1 MSTESTDPVEP
12 KASSA
17 PAPEETGTADTEVVE
32 TAAEPAPDTAE
43 AEETEPE
50 EIEAEEPP
58 AVVSSAFGGGDEPPA
73 KNKWLKPVIVAVLAI
88 VLVGA
93 GAWAVTA
100 LNGTAV
106 GDCVS
111 ASPKDVDKP
120 DGDWNVS
127 SKSCGDAAATHK
139 VAKVLKNADEP
150 CPEEGIYEP
159 VKDGGDS
166 LCLMPNLAEGKC
178 YTSGDDGAFKAEAC
192 TTESPVKIVKK
203 VDGLP
208 EEGTVCPEGSSEL
221 RFSEPA
227 SVYCMG
233 VHEGS

>member
-12 KASSA
+12 KASVE
-17 PAPEETGTADTEVVE
+17 PAP
-32 TAAEPAPDTAE
+32 AEPATDTAPDAEPDTGG
-43 AEETEPE
+43 
-50 EIEAEEPP
+50 
-58 AVVSSAFGGGDEPPA
+58 SSSFSDDSDGSS
-73 KNKWLKPVIVAVLAI
+73 KQNKWLKPVIIAVLAI
-88 VLVGA
+88 VLVGG

-100 LNGTAV
+100 LNSTSV
-106 GDCVS
+106 GSCVS

-139 VAKVLKNADEP
+139 VAKVLKNAEDP
-150 CPEEGIYEP
+150 CPDEGIYEP
-159 VKDGGDS
+159 VKSGGDS

-192 TTESPVKIVKK
+192 TTESPVKIVKR

-208 EEGTVCPEGSSEL
+208 EEGTTCPEGSSEL

>member
-12 KASSA
+12 PAAVA
-17 PAPEETGTADTEVVE
+17 PAPEEAGT
-32 TAAEPAPDTAE
+32 
-43 AEETEPE
+43 
-50 EIEAEEPP
+50 
-58 AVVSSAFGGGDEPPA
+58 DESPK
-73 KNKWLKPVIVAVLAI
+73 KNWLKFAIVGLLAV
-88 VLVGA
+88 VLVG
-93 GAWAVTA
+93 GGVWALTSLGGVK
-100 LNGTAV
+100 V

-120 DGDWNVS
+120 DGEWNIS
-127 SKSCGDAAATHK
+127 SQGCGDTAATHR
-139 VAKVLKNADEP
+139 VAALLGNAEDQ
-150 CPEEGIYEP
+150 CPAEGIYEQMQA
-159 VKDGGDS
+159 DGGKS
-166 LCLMPNLAEGKC
+166 MCLMPNLAEGNC
-178 YTSGDDGAFKAEAC
+178 YTSSDDGAFKKEAC

-208 EEGTVCPEGSSEL
+208 EEGSVCPEGSSEL

>member
-12 KASSA
+12 PATVV
-17 PAPEETGTADTEVVE
+17 PAPEETE
-32 TAAEPAPDTAE
+32 T
-43 AEETEPE
+43 
-50 EIEAEEPP
+50 
-58 AVVSSAFGGGDEPPA
+58 DESP
-73 KNKWLKPVIVAVLAI
+73 KQNKWLKPVIVAVLAVI
-88 VLVGA
+88 LVGGGVYA
-93 GAWAVTA
+93 LTA
-100 LNGTAV
+100 LNGTKV

-120 DGDWNVS
+120 DGEWNVS
-127 SKSCGDAAATHK
+127 SEGCGDTAATHR
-139 VAKVLKNADEP
+139 VAKVLNSADDP
-150 CPEEGIYEP
+150 CPDEGIYEP
-159 VKDGGDS
+159 VKSGGDS
-166 LCLMPNLAEGKC
+166 LCLMPNLAEGNC
-178 YTSGDDGAFKAEAC
+178 YTSGDDGAFKKETC

-233 VHEGS
+233 VHDGP

>member
-12 KASSA
+12 
-17 PAPEETGTADTEVVE
+17 
-32 TAAEPAPDTAE
+32 
-43 AEETEPE
+43 
-50 EIEAEEPP
+50 P
-58 AVVSSAFGGGDEPPA
+58 AVVTPVPEESETDESPQ
-73 KNKWLKPVIVAVLAI
+73 NNNWLKFVIVGVLAI
-88 VLVGA
+88 VLVG
-93 GAWAVTA
+93 GGVWALTS
-100 LNGTAV
+100 LGGTNV

-120 DGDWNVS
+120 DGDWNIS
-127 SKSCGDAAATHK
+127 SKGCGDSAATHR
-139 VAKVLKNADEP
+139 VAAMLKNAEDP
-150 CPEEGIYEP
+150 CPAEGIYEP
-159 VKDGGDS
+159 VKSGS
-166 LCLMPNLAEGKC
+166 ETMCLMPNLAEGKC
-178 YTSGDDGAFKAEAC
+178 YTSSDDGAFKQENC

>member
-12 KASSA
+12 PA
-17 PAPEETGTADTEVVE
+17 PAPVEAGT
-32 TAAEPAPDTAE
+32 
-43 AEETEPE
+43 
-50 EIEAEEPP
+50 
-58 AVVSSAFGGGDEPPA
+58 DESP
-73 KNKWLKPVIVAVLAI
+73 KNNNWLKFVIVGVLAI
-88 VLVGA
+88 VLVG
-93 GAWAVTA
+93 GGVWALTA
-100 LNGTAV
+100 LNGTNV

-111 ASPKDVDKP
+111 ASPVDVDKP

-127 SKSCGDAAATHK
+127 SQGCGDATATHR
-139 VAKVLKNADEP
+139 VASELRNAEDA
-150 CPEEGIYEP
+150 CPAEGIYEP
-159 VKDGGDS
+159 VKSGGDS

-178 YTSGDDGAFKAEAC
+178 YTSSDDGAFKQEAC

>member
-12 KASSA
+12 PATVV
-17 PAPEETGTADTEVVE
+17 PAPEETAPEE
-32 TAAEPAPDTAE
+32 TAPEETAP
-43 AEETEPE
+43 EETET
-50 EIEAEEPP
+50 
-58 AVVSSAFGGGDEPPA
+58 DESPK
-73 KNKWLKPVIVAVLAI
+73 KNSWLKPVIVAVLAV
-88 VLVGA
+88 VLVG
-93 GAWAVTA
+93 GGVWAVTA
-100 LNGTAV
+100 LNGTKV

-120 DGDWNVS
+120 DGEWNVS
-127 SKSCGDAAATHK
+127 SHGCGDAAATHR
-139 VAKVLKNADEP
+139 VAKVLNSADQP
-150 CPEEGIYEP
+150 CPDEGIYEP
-159 VKDGGDS
+159 VKSDGDA
-166 LCLMPNLAEGKC
+166 LCLMPNLAEGNC
-178 YTSGDDGAFKAEAC
+178 YTSGDDGAFKKEAC

>member
-12 KASSA
+12 
-17 PAPEETGTADTEVVE
+17 PAAEAEPVEAEPVAEAETPVV
-32 TAAEPAPDTAE
+32 TAAET
-43 AEETEPE
+43 ET
-50 EIEAEEPP
+50 
-58 AVVSSAFGGGDEPPA
+58 DESPK
-73 KNKWLKPVIVAVLAI
+73 KNNWLKPVIVAVLAV
-88 VLVGA
+88 VLIGG
-93 GAWAVTA
+93 GAWAFTA
-100 LNGTAV
+100 LNSTKV

-120 DGDWNVS
+120 DGEWNIS
-127 SKSCGDAAATHK
+127 SQSCGDAKATHR
-139 VAKVLKNADEP
+139 VAKVLKSSDEP
-150 CPEEGIYEP
+150 CPDEGIYEP
-159 VKDGGDS
+159 VKSGGDS
-166 LCLMPNLAEGKC
+166 MCLMPNLAEGNC
-178 YTSGDDGAFKAEAC
+178 YTSGDDGAFKKEAC

-208 EEGTVCPEGSSEL
+208 EEGKTCPEGSSEL

>member
-12 KASSA
+12 PASVA
-17 PAPEETGTADTEVVE
+17 PAST
-32 TAAEPAPDTAE
+32 E
-43 AEETEPE
+43 AET
-50 EIEAEEPP
+50 
-58 AVVSSAFGGGDEPPA
+58 DESP
-73 KNKWLKPVIVAVLAI
+73 KNNWLKFVIVGVLAV

-93 GAWAVTA
+93 GVWAVTS
-100 LNGTAV
+100 LNGTKV

-120 DGDWNVS
+120 DGEWNVS
-127 SKSCGDAAATHK
+127 SQGCGDTAATHR
-139 VAKVLKNADEP
+139 VAKVLPNAEES
-150 CPEEGIYEP
+150 CPDEGIYEP
-159 VKDGGDS
+159 VKSDGDA
-166 LCLMPNLAEGKC
+166 LCLMPNLAEGNC
-178 YTSGDDGAFKAEAC
+178 YTSGDDGAFKKEAC

>member
-12 KASSA
+12 PATVA
-17 PAPEETGTADTEVVE
+17 PAPEEAE
-32 TAAEPAPDTAE
+32 T
-43 AEETEPE
+43 
-50 EIEAEEPP
+50 
-58 AVVSSAFGGGDEPPA
+58 DESPK
-73 KNKWLKPVIVAVLAI
+73 KNWLKFVIVGVLAVALI
-88 VLVGA
+88 GI
-93 GAWAVTA
+93 GTWAVTS
-100 LNGTAV
+100 LNSAKV

-120 DGDWNVS
+120 DGEWNIS
-127 SKSCGDAAATHK
+127 SQGCGDVKATHR
-139 VAKVLKNADEP
+139 VAKILNGAGES
-150 CPEEGIYEP
+150 CPEEGIYEQMESG
-159 VKDGGDS
+159 KKFM
-166 LCLMPNLAEGKC
+166 CLMPNLAEGNC
-178 YTSGDDGAFKAEAC
+178 YTSSDDGAFKKEAC

-208 EEGTVCPEGSSEL
+208 QEGTACPEGSSEL

>member
-12 KASSA
+12 PASVA
-17 PAPEETGTADTEVVE
+17 PASVDTDGTET
-32 TAAEPAPDTAE
+32 
-43 AEETEPE
+43 
-50 EIEAEEPP
+50 
-58 AVVSSAFGGGDEPPA
+58 DESPK
-73 KNKWLKPVIVAVLAI
+73 KNNWLKFVIVGVLAV
-88 VLVGA
+88 VLVG
-93 GAWAVTA
+93 GGVWALTA
-100 LNGTAV
+100 LNSTKV

-111 ASPKDVDKP
+111 ASPQDVDKP
-120 DGDWNVS
+120 DGEWNVS
-127 SKSCGDAAATHK
+127 SQGCGDQAATHR
-139 VAKVLKNADEP
+139 VAKVLANTDDA
-150 CPEEGIYEP
+150 CPDEGIYEP
-159 VKDGGDS
+159 VKSGGDS
-166 LCLMPNLAEGKC
+166 FCLMPNLAEGKC
-178 YTSGDDGAFKAEAC
+178 YTSGDDGAFKTEPC

>member
-12 KASSA
+12 
-17 PAPEETGTADTEVVE
+17 PATVVPVPEETE
-32 TAAEPAPDTAE
+32 T
-43 AEETEPE
+43 
-50 EIEAEEPP
+50 
-58 AVVSSAFGGGDEPPA
+58 DESPK
-73 KNKWLKPVIVAVLAI
+73 KNWLKFVIVGVLAVALI
-88 VLVGA
+88 GI
-93 GAWAVTA
+93 GTWAVTS
-100 LNGTAV
+100 LNGTKA

-120 DGDWNVS
+120 DGEWNIS
-127 SKSCGDAAATHK
+127 SLNCGDAKATHR
-139 VAKVLKNADEP
+139 VAKVLNSADEP
-150 CPEEGIYEP
+150 CPEEGIYEQM
-159 VKDGGDS
+159 KSGRTFM
-166 LCLMPNLAEGKC
+166 CLMPNLAEGNC
-178 YTSGDDGAFKAEAC
+178 YTSSDDGAFKKEAC

-208 EEGTVCPEGSSEL
+208 QEGTACPEGSSEL

>member
-12 KASSA
+12 SA
-17 PAPEETGTADTEVVE
+17 VVN
-32 TAAEPAPDTAE
+32 P
-43 AEETEPE
+43 
-50 EIEAEEPP
+50 AEEPET
-58 AVVSSAFGGGDEPPA
+58 DESPK
-73 KNKWLKPVIVAVLAI
+73 KNSWLKFAIVGVLAI
-88 VLVGA
+88 VLVG
-93 GAWAVTA
+93 GGVWALTA
-100 LNGTAV
+100 LNTTGV

-120 DGDWNVS
+120 DGDWNIS
-127 SKSCGDAAATHK
+127 SEGCDSTSATHR
-139 VAKVLKNADEP
+139 VASLLNNPEDP
-150 CPEEGIYEP
+150 CPAEGIYEP
-159 VKDGGDS
+159 VKDGS
-166 LCLMPNLAEGKC
+166 KTMCLMPNLAEGNC
-178 YTSGDDGAFKAEAC
+178 YTSGDDGAFKKEAC

>member
-12 KASSA
+12 PASVA
-17 PAPEETGTADTEVVE
+17 PAST
-32 TAAEPAPDTAE
+32 E
-43 AEETEPE
+43 AET
-50 EIEAEEPP
+50 
-58 AVVSSAFGGGDEPPA
+58 DESP
-73 KNKWLKPVIVAVLAI
+73 KNNNWLKFVIVGVLAV
-88 VLVGA
+88 VLVG
-93 GAWAVTA
+93 GGVWALTA
-100 LNGTAV
+100 LNGTKV

-120 DGDWNVS
+120 DGEWNV
-127 SKSCGDAAATHK
+127 KSEGCGDAAATHR
-139 VAKVLKNADEP
+139 VAKLLANAEEP
-150 CPEEGIYEP
+150 CPDEGIYEP
-159 VKDGGDS
+159 VKTGGDS
-166 LCLMPNLAEGKC
+166 LCLMPNLAEGNC
-178 YTSGDDGAFKAEAC
+178 YTSGDDGAFKKEAC
-192 TTESPVKIVKK
+192 TQESPVKIVKK

>member
-12 KASSA
+12 PASVAPVSA
-17 PAPEETGTADTEVVE
+17 
-32 TAAEPAPDTAE
+32 
-43 AEETEPE
+43 ETET
-50 EIEAEEPP
+50 
-58 AVVSSAFGGGDEPPA
+58 DESPK
-73 KNKWLKPVIVAVLAI
+73 KNNWLKFVIVGVLAV
-88 VLVGA
+88 VLVG
-93 GAWAVTA
+93 GGVWALTA
-100 LNGTAV
+100 LNGTKV

-127 SKSCGDAAATHK
+127 SKSCGDVAATHR
-139 VAKVLKNADEP
+139 VAKVLNKPEDP
-150 CPEEGIYEP
+150 CPDEGIYEP
-159 VKDGGDS
+159 VKSGGDS
-166 LCLMPNLAEGKC
+166 LCLMPNLAEGNC
-178 YTSGDDGAFKAEAC
+178 YTSGDDGAFKKEAC

>member
-1 MSTESTDPVEP
+1 MSTESTDPVET
-12 KASSA
+12 
-17 PAPEETGTADTEVVE
+17 PADV
-32 TAAEPAPDTAE
+32 AAAE
-43 AEETEPE
+43 AET
-50 EIEAEEPP
+50 
-58 AVVSSAFGGGDEPPA
+58 DESPK
-73 KNKWLKPVIVAVLAI
+73 KNNWLKFVIVGVLAV
-88 VLVGA
+88 VLVG
-93 GAWAVTA
+93 GGVWALTA
-100 LNGTAV
+100 LNGTKV

-120 DGDWNVS
+120 DGDWNIS
-127 SKSCGDAAATHK
+127 SQSCGDTAATHR
-139 VAKVLKNADEP
+139 VAKVLNSAEDP
-150 CPEEGIYEP
+150 CPDEGIYEP
-159 VKDGGDS
+159 VKSGGDS
-166 LCLMPNLAEGKC
+166 LCLMPNLAEGNC
-178 YTSGDDGAFKAEAC
+178 YTSGDDGAFKKEAC

>member
-12 KASSA
+12 PATVA
-17 PAPEETGTADTEVVE
+17 PAPEEAE
-32 TAAEPAPDTAE
+32 T
-43 AEETEPE
+43 
-50 EIEAEEPP
+50 
-58 AVVSSAFGGGDEPPA
+58 DESPK
-73 KNKWLKPVIVAVLAI
+73 KNWLKFVIVGVLAVALI
-88 VLVGA
+88 GI
-93 GAWAVTA
+93 GTWAVTS
-100 LNGTAV
+100 LNSTKV

-120 DGDWNVS
+120 DGEWNIS
-127 SKSCGDAAATHK
+127 SQNCGDAKATHR
-139 VAKVLKNADEP
+139 VAKILNAASES
-150 CPEEGIYEP
+150 CPEEGIYEQMESG
-159 VKDGGDS
+159 KKFM
-166 LCLMPNLAEGKC
+166 CLMPNLAEGNC
-178 YTSGDDGAFKAEAC
+178 YTSSDDGAFKKEAC

-208 EEGTVCPEGSSEL
+208 QEGTACPEGSSEL

>member
-12 KASSA
+12 PATVV
-17 PAPEETGTADTEVVE
+17 PAPEEAE
-32 TAAEPAPDTAE
+32 T
-43 AEETEPE
+43 
-50 EIEAEEPP
+50 
-58 AVVSSAFGGGDEPPA
+58 DESP
-73 KNKWLKPVIVAVLAI
+73 KNNNWLKFVIVGVLAI
-88 VLVGA
+88 ALVG
-93 GAWAVTA
+93 GGVWALTS
-100 LNGTAV
+100 LGGTKV

-120 DGDWNVS
+120 DGEWDIASKGCDDVS
-127 SKSCGDAAATHK
+127 ATHR
-139 VAKVLKNADEP
+139 VAAMLNSAEDS
-150 CPEEGIYEP
+150 CPAEGIYEQMQSDD
-159 VKDGGDS
+159 KT
-166 LCLMPNLAEGKC
+166 LCLMPNLAEGNC
-178 YTSGDDGAFKAEAC
+178 YTSTDDGAFKKEAC

>member
-12 KASSA
+12 
-17 PAPEETGTADTEVVE
+17 
-32 TAAEPAPDTAE
+32 
-43 AEETEPE
+43 
-50 EIEAEEPP
+50 P
-58 AVVSSAFGGGDEPPA
+58 AVVTPVPEESETDESP
-73 KNKWLKPVIVAVLAI
+73 KNNNWLKFVIVGVLAI
-88 VLVGA
+88 VLVG
-93 GAWAVTA
+93 GGVWALTS
-100 LNGTAV
+100 LNSTSV

-120 DGDWNVS
+120 DGDWNIS
-127 SKSCGDAAATHK
+127 SKSCGDAEATHR
-139 VAKVLKNADEP
+139 VAAMLKNAEDQ
-150 CPEEGIYEP
+150 CPAEGIYEQMQS
-159 VKDGGDS
+159 DGKAM
-166 LCLMPNLAEGKC
+166 CLMPNLAEGNC
-178 YTSGDDGAFKAEAC
+178 YTSSDDGAFKKEAC

>member
-12 KASSA
+12 
-17 PAPEETGTADTEVVE
+17 
-32 TAAEPAPDTAE
+32 
-43 AEETEPE
+43 
-50 EIEAEEPP
+50 P
-58 AVVSSAFGGGDEPPA
+58 AVVTPVPEESETDESP
-73 KNKWLKPVIVAVLAI
+73 KNNNWLKFVIVGVLAI
-88 VLVGA
+88 VLVG
-93 GAWAVTA
+93 GGVWALTS
-100 LNGTAV
+100 LNSTAV

-120 DGDWNVS
+120 DGDWNIS
-127 SKSCGDAAATHK
+127 SKSCGDVDATHR
-139 VAKVLKNADEP
+139 VAAMLKNAEDQ
-150 CPEEGIYEP
+150 CPAEGIYEQMQS
-159 VKDGGDS
+159 DGKS
-166 LCLMPNLAEGKC
+166 MCLMPNLAEGNC
-178 YTSGDDGAFKAEAC
+178 YTSSDDGAFKKEAC

-221 RFSEPA
+221 RFTEPA

>member
-12 KASSA
+12 PAS
-17 PAPEETGTADTEVVE
+17 V
-32 TAAEPAPDTAE
+32 EPAPVE
-43 AEETEPE
+43 AGTDPET
-50 EIEAEEPP
+50 
-58 AVVSSAFGGGDEPPA
+58 DESPKK
-73 KNKWLKPVIVAVLAI
+73 KNWLKFVIVGVLAV
-88 VLVGA
+88 VLVGL
-93 GAWAVTA
+93 GVWGVTA
-100 LNGTAV
+100 LNGTKV

-120 DGDWNVS
+120 DGEWNVS
-127 SKSCGDAAATHK
+127 SEGCGDAKATHK
-139 VAKVLKNADEP
+139 VAKVLNSSDDP

-159 VKDGGDS
+159 VKSGSKS
-166 LCLMPNLAEGKC
+166 LCLMPNLAEGNC
-178 YTSGDDGAFKAEAC
+178 YTSGDDGAFKKEAC

-208 EEGTVCPEGSSEL
+208 AEGTVCPEGSSEL

>member
-12 KASSA
+12 
-17 PAPEETGTADTEVVE
+17 TAGV
-32 TAAEPAPDTAE
+32 AAAE
-43 AEETEPE
+43 AET
-50 EIEAEEPP
+50 
-58 AVVSSAFGGGDEPPA
+58 DESPK
-73 KNKWLKPVIVAVLAI
+73 KNNWLKFVIVGVLAV
-88 VLVGA
+88 VLVG
-93 GAWAVTA
+93 GGVWALTA
-100 LNGTAV
+100 LNGTKV

-120 DGDWNVS
+120 DGDWNIS
-127 SKSCGDAAATHK
+127 SQSCGDTAATHR
-139 VAKVLKNADEP
+139 VAKVLNSAEDP
-150 CPEEGIYEP
+150 CPDEGIYEP
-159 VKDGGDS
+159 VKSGGDS
-166 LCLMPNLAEGKC
+166 LCLMPNLAEGNC
-178 YTSGDDGAFKAEAC
+178 YTSGDDGAFKKEAC

>member
-12 KASSA
+12 PATVV
-17 PAPEETGTADTEVVE
+17 PAPEEAGT
-32 TAAEPAPDTAE
+32 
-43 AEETEPE
+43 
-50 EIEAEEPP
+50 
-58 AVVSSAFGGGDEPPA
+58 DESP
-73 KNKWLKPVIVAVLAI
+73 KNNNWLKFVIVGVLAI
-88 VLVGA
+88 VLVG
-93 GAWAVTA
+93 GGVWALTS
-100 LNGTAV
+100 LGGTKV

-120 DGDWNVS
+120 DGEWNIASKGCDDVS
-127 SKSCGDAAATHK
+127 ATHR
-139 VAKVLKNADEP
+139 VAAMLNSAEEP
-150 CPEEGIYEP
+150 CPAEGIYEQMQS
-159 VKDGGDS
+159 DGKS
-166 LCLMPNLAEGKC
+166 LCLMPNLAEGNC
-178 YTSGDDGAFKAEAC
+178 YTSTDDGAFKKEAC

>member
-1 MSTESTDPVEP
+1 MSTESTDPVENP
-12 KASSA
+12 AA
-17 PAPEETGTADTEVVE
+17 PAA
-32 TAAEPAPDTAE
+32 AE
-43 AEETEPE
+43 AET
-50 EIEAEEPP
+50 
-58 AVVSSAFGGGDEPPA
+58 DESPK
-73 KNKWLKPVIVAVLAI
+73 KNNWLKFVIVGVLAV
-88 VLVGA
+88 VLVG
-93 GAWAVTA
+93 GGVWALTA
-100 LNGTAV
+100 LNGTKV

-127 SKSCGDAAATHK
+127 GQGCGDAKATHR
-139 VAKVLKNADEP
+139 VAKVLNSAEDP
-150 CPEEGIYEP
+150 CPDEGIYEP
-159 VKDGGDS
+159 VKSGGDS
-166 LCLMPNLAEGKC
+166 LCLMPNLAEGAC
-178 YTSGDDGAFKAEAC
+178 YTSGDDGAFKKEAC

>member
-12 KASSA
+12 PAKVEPASEETETEVE
-17 PAPEETGTADTEVVE
+17 APEETE
-32 TAAEPAPDTAE
+32 TAVPAS
-43 AEETEPE
+43 EETET
-50 EIEAEEPP
+50 
-58 AVVSSAFGGGDEPPA
+58 DESP
-73 KNKWLKPVIVAVLAI
+73 KQNKWLKPVIVAVLAVI
-88 VLVGA
+88 LVGGGVYA
-93 GAWAVTA
+93 LTA
-100 LNGTAV
+100 LNGTKV

-120 DGDWNVS
+120 DGEWNLS
-127 SKSCGDAAATHK
+127 SKSCGDVAATHR
-139 VAKVLKNADEP
+139 VAAVLKSAEDP
-150 CPEEGIYEP
+150 CPAEGIYEA
-159 VKDGGDS
+159 VNAGGDVM
-166 LCLMPNLAEGKC
+166 CLMPNLAEGNC
-178 YTSGDDGAFKAEAC
+178 YTSGDDGAFKKENC